1 MRRAALLLAATLA
14 LAAPAF
20 AVEPDE
26 VLDDPALEARAR
38 DISAGLRC
46 PVCRNESIDESNA
59 GVSRDLRLYVR
70 ERLLAGDSDAQVM
83 RAVVDRYG
91 EYVLLRPDASGANLI
106 LWLAAPGLLIVAGGV
121 AFVSI
126 RRRASGP
133 EDRLSEEEEAKL
145 RDILKP

>member
-1 MRRAALLLAATLA
+1 MRRLA
-14 LAAPAF
+14 LILALVAAPAF

-59 GVSRDLRLYVR
+59 GVSRDLRLMVR
-70 ERLLAGDSDAQVM
+70 ERLLAGDSDEEVI

-91 EYVLLRPDASGANLI
+91 EFVLLRPDASGANLI
-106 LWLAAPGLLIVAGGV
+106 LWLAAPALLIVAGGV

-133 EDRLSEEEEAKL
+133 EDRLSEEEETKL
-145 RDILKP
+145 RDIMKP

>member
-1 MRRAALLLAATLA
+1 MRRLALLLALV
-14 LAAPAF
+14 AAPAF

-59 GVSRDLRLYVR
+59 GVSRDLRLMVR
-70 ERLLAGDSDAQVM
+70 ERLVAGDSDAEAVQ
-83 RAVVDRYG
+83 AVVDRYG

-106 LWLAAPGLLIVAGGV
+106 LWLAAPGLLILAGGV

-133 EDRLSEEEEAKL
+133 EDRLTEDEEARL

>member
-1 MRRAALLLAATLA
+1 MKRLA
-14 LAAPAF
+14 LILALIAAPAF

-38 DISAGLRC
+38 EISAGLRC

-70 ERLLAGDSDAQVM
+70 ERLLAGDSDTEVV

-91 EYVLLRPDASGANLI
+91 EYVLLKPDTSGANLI
-106 LWLAAPGLLIVAGGV
+106 LWLAAPALLVLAGGV
-121 AFVSI
+121 AFISI

-133 EDRLSEEEEAKL
+133 EDRLSEEEEARL
-145 RDILKP
+145 RDLLDR